1 MADSTCRRVSLRSN
15 RTHEHAPRAGP
26 RATPTQGFR
35 RVANLLGFLLA
46 IVAGT
51 AFNES
56 RQRLDLKS
64 KVPRTLA
71 LAVVTR
77 TSIDHLRMA
86 LPHLRRIA
94 VRASG
99 LSSPCWITST
109 SVDAPLVGVHV
120 THRP

>member
-1 MADSTCRRVSLRSN
+1 M
-15 RTHEHAPRAGP
+15 
-26 RATPTQGFR
+26 
-35 RVANLLGFLLA
+35 ANLYGFLLA

-56 RQRLDLKS
+56 HQRLGLEP
-64 KVPRTLA
+64 KVHCTLA

-86 LPHLRRIA
+86 LPHLRRIS